1 MARKAK
7 RPVKKKVSAK
17 RPATKKVSAKKSGK
31 KNTSRVKAVK
41 KTARAAVKSVRQTT
55 AAAKKAGKGI
65 VRRAVEAVANL
76 AAPLLPGGG
85 DEKPKADQSSEST
98 QKETPAE

>member
-1 MARKAK
+1 M
-7 RPVKKKVSAK
+7 KKKMRAK
-17 RPATKKVSAKKSGK
+17 RPAKKKVSAKKSAK
-31 KNTSRVKAVK
+31 KKTSRVKAVK

-55 AAAKKAGKGI
+55 VAAKKAGTRI
-65 VRRAVEAVANL
+65 VRRAVEAVATV
-76 AAPLLPGGG
+76 AAPLMPGGG

>member
-17 RPATKKVSAKKSGK
+17 RPAKKKVSSKTSGK
-31 KNTSRVKAVK
+31 KKTSRVTAVK
-41 KTARAAVKSVRQTT
+41 KTARATVRSVRQTT
-55 AAAKKAGKGI
+55 AAVNKAGKRI
-65 VRRAVEAVANL
+65 VRRAVEAVANV

-85 DEKPKADQSSEST
+85 DEKSKAD
-98 QKETPAE
+98 

>member
-1 MARKAK
+1 MAKAK

-17 RPATKKVSAKKSGK
+17 RPAKKKVSAKKSAK
-31 KNTSRVKAVK
+31 KKTSRVKAVK

-55 AAAKKAGKGI
+55 AVAKKAGKRL
-65 VRRAVEAVANL
+65 VMRAVEAVANV

-85 DEKPKADQSSEST
+85 DEKPKSDQSSEST